1 LNEHTTTD
9 CLLFPDIF
17 DRPVVAKFDQQQ
29 GSSDGGAIL
38 LKAAERRLG
47 LTSAL
52 AVCMRDDRQSGKVR
66 HELSELIT
74 QRVMAIALGY
84 EDANDAA
91 RLASDPI
98 HKLLVGR
105 DPVDGEDLAS
115 QPTLSRFENAPD
127 SKELFGMIEALA
139 DRVIERHRQRLHG
152 RARRITIDLDPTD
165 DPTHGQQEFTFY
177 NRYYDSYC
185 YLPMVCFLTFNEE
198 AEQYL
203 VAAVLRRGNA
213 SGSVGAIG
221 ILRRLMARVS
231 DAFPKAKIRV
241 RLDGGFASPEVLDF
255 LDCEP
260 KVEYLVNMASNAVLK
275 RKAECAMKQARRA
288 SEISGQTEHVY
299 GACRY
304 ATKKTWPWKRR
315 VLYKAEV
322 VRAAHKE
329 AKDNPRFVV
338 TNMKQSPQWIYEQ
351 VYCQRGD
358 VENRIKELHDG
369 MQIDRTSCSNFL
381 ANTFRVLLTAAAYVL
396 MQEMRLHLAPTRHA
410 RAQVSTLREHFLKL
424 GAQVI
429 VTVRRIVVHL
439 PQAFPYHDSFHRL
452 ALSLGAQTG

>member
-1 LNEHTTTD
+1 LNELTTTD

-17 DRPVVAKFDQQQ
+17 DRPVVAKFDQRQ
-29 GSSDGGAIL
+29 GSSDGGAVL

-52 AVCMRDDRQSGKVR
+52 AAGLRDDRQAGKVQ
-66 HELSELIT
+66 HELRELIA

-105 DPVDGEDLAS
+105 DPVAGEDLAS

-127 SKELFGMIEALA
+127 RKELLRMTEALA
-139 DRVIERHRQRLHG
+139 DCVVERHRQRLHG
-152 RARRITIDLDPTD
+152 RAHRITIDMDPTD
-165 DPTHGQQEFTFY
+165 DPTHGQQEFTFF
-177 NRYYDSYC
+177 NSHYDSYC

-198 AEQYL
+198 TEQYL

-213 SGSVGAIG
+213 TGSVGAVG
-221 ILRRLMARVS
+221 ILRRLIARVS
-231 DAFPKAKIRV
+231 DAFPKARIRV

-260 KVEYLVNMASNAVLK
+260 KVEYLVNLAANAVLK
-275 RKAECAMKQARRA
+275 RKAEAAMKRARRA
-288 SEISGQTEHVY
+288 SKTSGQTEHVY
-299 GACRY
+299 GECRY

-315 VLYKAEV
+315 IIYKAEV
-322 VRAAHKE
+322 VRAANKE

-338 TNMKQSPQWIYEQ
+338 TNLKQSPQWIYENT
-351 VYCQRGD
+351 YCQRGD

-369 MQIDRTSCSNFL
+369 MQIGRTSCSNFL

-396 MQEMRLHLAPTRHA
+396 MQEMRLRLARTPHA

-424 GAQVI
+424 GAHV
-429 VTVRRIVVHL
+429 VVSVRRIVLHL
-439 PQAFPYHDSFHRL
+439 PQAFPYRHTFHGL
-452 ALSLGAQTG
+452 ALNLGAQSG

>member
-1 LNEHTTTD
+1 MTEHTTTD

-17 DRPVVAKFDQQQ
+17 DRPVVAKFDQRQ

-52 AVCMRDDRQSGKVR
+52 AAGLRDDRQPGKVR
-66 HELSELIT
+66 HELHELIT

-91 RLASDPI
+91 RLAGDPI

-105 DPVDGEDLAS
+105 DPIAGEDLAS

-127 SKELFGMIEALA
+127 RKELLRMTEALA
-139 DRVIERHRQRLHG
+139 DRVIERHQKRLHG

-165 DPTHGQQEFTFY
+165 DPTYGQQQFAFF
-177 NRYYDSYC
+177 NSHYDCYC

-198 AEQYL
+198 TEQYL

-213 SGSVGAIG
+213 TGSVGALG
-221 ILRRLMARVS
+221 ILRRLIARVS

-260 KVEYLVNMASNAVLK
+260 KVEYLVNMAANAVLK
-275 RKAECAMKQARRA
+275 RKVKSAMRRARRV
-288 SEISGQTEHVY
+288 SGISGQTEHVY
-299 GACRY
+299 GECRY

-315 VLYKAEV
+315 VIYKAEV
-322 VRAAHKE
+322 VCAVNKE
-329 AKDNPRFVV
+329 PKDNPRFVV
-338 TNMKQSPQWIYEQ
+338 TNLKQNPQWIYEQ

-369 MQIDRTSCSNFL
+369 MQIGRTSCSDFL

-396 MQEMRLHLAPTRHA
+396 MQEMRLRLARTHHA
-410 RAQVSTLREHFLKL
+410 RAQVATLREHFLKL
-424 GAQVI
+424 GAQV
-429 VTVRRIVVHL
+429 VATVRRIVVHL
-439 PQAFPYHDSFHRL
+439 PQAFPYRDSFHRL
-452 ALSLGAQTG
+452 ALSLGAQSG

>member
-1 LNEHTTTD
+1 MCEHTTTE

-17 DRPVVAKFDQQQ
+17 DRPVVAKFDQRQ

-52 AVCMRDDRQSGKVR
+52 AGCLRDDRQPGKVQ

-105 DPVDGEDLAS
+105 DPLDGKDLAS
-115 QPTLSRFENAPD
+115 QPTLSRFENAPNR
-127 SKELFGMIEALA
+127 KELLRMTEALA
-139 DRVIERHRQRLHG
+139 DRVIERHRKRLHG
-152 RARRITIDLDPTD
+152 RARRVTIDMDPTD
-165 DPTHGQQEFTFY
+165 DPTHGQQEFTFF
-177 NRYYDSYC
+177 NSHYDSYC

-203 VAAVLRRGNA
+203 VAAVLRPGNA
-213 SGSVGAIG
+213 TGSVGALG
-221 ILRRLMARVS
+221 ILRRLIDRVS
-231 DAFPKAKIRV
+231 NAFPKARIRV

-260 KVEYLVNMASNAVLK
+260 KVEYLVNMAANAVLK
-275 RKAECAMKQARRA
+275 RKAESAMKRARRA
-288 SEISGQTEHVY
+288 SKTSDQTEHVY
-299 GACRY
+299 GECRY
-304 ATKKTWPWKRR
+304 ATRKTWPWKRR
-315 VLYKAEV
+315 VIYKAEV
-322 VRAAHKE
+322 VRAANKE
-329 AKDNPRFVV
+329 PKDNPRFVV
-338 TNMKQSPQWIYEQ
+338 TNLKQSPQWIYEQ

-369 MQIDRTSCSNFL
+369 MQIGRTSCSNFL

-396 MQEMRLHLAPTRHA
+396 MQEMRLRLTRTPHA
-410 RAQVSTLREHFLKL
+410 HAQVSTLREHFLKL

-429 VTVRRIVVHL
+429 VTVRRIVLHL
-439 PQAFPYHDSFHRL
+439 PQAFPYRDDFHRL

>member
-1 LNEHTTTD
+1 MT
-9 CLLFPDIF
+9 
-17 DRPVVAKFDQQQ
+17 
-29 GSSDGGAIL
+29 
-38 LKAAERRLG
+38 
-47 LTSAL
+47 
-52 AVCMRDDRQSGKVR
+52 
-66 HELSELIT
+66 
-74 QRVMAIALGY
+74 
-84 EDANDAA
+84 
-91 RLASDPI
+91 
-98 HKLLVGR
+98 
-105 DPVDGEDLAS
+105 
-115 QPTLSRFENAPD
+115 
-127 SKELFGMIEALA
+127 EALA

-152 RARRITIDLDPTD
+152 RARRITIDMDPTD
-165 DPTHGQQEFTFY
+165 DPAHGQQEFAFFNSHY
-177 NRYYDSYC
+177 HGYC

-198 AEQYL
+198 ADQYL

-213 SGSVGAIG
+213 SGSAGAVG
-221 ILRRLMARVS
+221 ILRRLIARVS
-231 DAFPKAKIRV
+231 EAFPKAKIRV
-241 RLDGGFASPEVLDF
+241 RLDGGFASPKVVDF

-275 RKAECAMKQARRA
+275 RKAESAMKQARRA
-288 SEISGQTEHVY
+288 SKISGQTEHVY
-299 GACRY
+299 GECRY

-322 VRAAHKE
+322 VRAAGKE

-338 TNMKQSPQWIYEQ
+338 TNLKQSPQWIYEQ

-369 MQIDRTSCSNFL
+369 MQIGRTSCSNFL

-429 VTVRRIVVHL
+429 VTVRRIVLHL
-439 PQAFPYHDSFHRL
+439 PQAFPYRDSFHRL

>member
-1 LNEHTTTD
+1 M
-9 CLLFPDIF
+9 
-17 DRPVVAKFDQQQ
+17 FDQRQ

-52 AVCMRDDRQSGKVR
+52 AAGLRDDRQPGKVR

-91 RLASDPI
+91 RLACDPI

-127 SKELFGMIEALA
+127 SKELLRMTEALA
-139 DRVIERHRQRLHG
+139 DCVIERHRQRLHG
-152 RARRITIDLDPTD
+152 RARRITIDMDPTD
-165 DPTHGQQEFTFY
+165 DPTHGQQEFTFF
-177 NRYYDSYC
+177 NSHYDSYC

-213 SGSVGAIG
+213 TASVGALG
-221 ILRRLMARVS
+221 ILRRLIARVS

-260 KVEYLVNMASNAVLK
+260 KVEYLVNMAANAVLK
-275 RKAECAMKQARRA
+275 RKAEAAMKRARRA
-288 SEISGQTEHVY
+288 SEISGQTEHFY
-299 GACRY
+299 GECRY
-304 ATKKTWPWKRR
+304 ATRKTWPWKRR
-315 VLYKAEV
+315 ALCRHQLKTESAVDLREDLLSAGRRRKPDQG
-322 VRAAHKE
+322 AARRH
-329 AKDNPRFVV
+329 ADRPD
-338 TNMKQSPQWIYEQ
+338 QLL
-351 VYCQRGD
+351 
-358 VENRIKELHDG
+358 ELLGEHISGATDG
-369 MQIDRTSCSNFL
+369 GGVCADARD
-381 ANTFRVLLTAAAYVL
+381 
-396 MQEMRLHLAPTRHA
+396 APALVPHSTRPGASLDHA
-410 RAQVSTLREHFLKL
+410 RAFSKTRSPSHRL
-424 GAQVI
+424 GA
-429 VTVRRIVVHL
+429 
-439 PQAFPYHDSFHRL
+439 SHRAAL
-452 ALSLGAQTG
+452 ASGVSVPR

>member
-1 LNEHTTTD
+1 LTEHITTD
-9 CLLFPDIF
+9 CLLFPDIS
-17 DRPVVAKFDQQQ
+17 DRPVVAKFDQRQ

-38 LKAAERRLG
+38 LKGAERRLG

-52 AVCMRDDRQSGKVR
+52 AAGLRDDRQPGKVQ
-66 HELSELIT
+66 HTLGELIT

-91 RLASDPI
+91 RLVCDPI
-98 HKLLVGR
+98 HKLLVGG
-105 DPVDGEDLAS
+105 DPLDGEDLAS

-127 SKELFGMIEALA
+127 RKELLRMTEALA
-139 DRVIERHRQRLHG
+139 DSVIERHRKRLHG
-152 RARRITIDLDPTD
+152 RARRITIDLDSTD
-165 DPTHGQQEFTFY
+165 DHTHGAQQLSFF
-177 NRYYDSYC
+177 NGHYDSYC

-203 VAAVLRRGNA
+203 VAAVLRPGNA
-213 SGSVGAIG
+213 PGSAGALG
-221 ILRRLMARVS
+221 ILRRLIARVS
-231 DAFPKAKIRV
+231 NAFPKARIRV

-260 KVEYLVNMASNAVLK
+260 KVEYLVNLAANAVLK
-275 RKAECAMKQARRA
+275 RKAESAMKRSRRA
-288 SEISGQTEHVY
+288 SDISGHTEHVY
-299 GACRY
+299 GECRY
-304 ATKKTWPWKRR
+304 ATKKSWPWKRR
-315 VLYKAEV
+315 IIYKAEV
-322 VRAAHKE
+322 VRAANKE
-329 AKDNPRFVV
+329 PKNNPRFVV
-338 TNMKQSPQWIYEQ
+338 TNLKQSPQWIYEQ

-369 MQIDRTSCSNFL
+369 MQIGRTSCSNFL

-396 MQEMRLHLAPTRHA
+396 MQEMRLHLAKTGHA

-429 VTVRRIVVHL
+429 VSVRRIVLHL
-439 PQAFPYHDSFHRL
+439 PQAFPYRDSFHRL